1 MLLTSQH
8 DDDMLGSTKQNT
20 TRKENE
26 VMNEQA
32 YPKLTAKI
40 VQKYG
45 NSMRFW
51 EENKDKLGCCYVTV
65 RQKLNGN
72 YSFTLE
78 DIKIWM
84 KILNIKPSEVY
95 EHFFR

>member
-1 MLLTSQH
+1 M
-8 DDDMLGSTKQNT
+8 
-20 TRKENE
+20 NE
-26 VMNEQA
+26 VA

-45 NSMRFW
+45 NSMKFW

-84 KILNIKPSEVY
+84 KILNIKPSEIY
-95 EHFFR
+95 DYFFGKML